1 MPRFTAIFIT
11 AAKTDKQI
19 EVLFVVWAHG
29 AQGIM

>member
-11 AAKTDKQI
+11 VAKTDKPI